1 MELRSVHYF
10 QVICEEGSFRAAA
23 DKLGVAQPTLSKAIG
38 RLEDET
44 GALLFDRSRRGVS
57 LTVYGRSF
65 LRHAKAVAASTADV
79 RNEIEALRRGTT
91 GTVSV
96 GVGPSWITQGLAEAI
111 RRLRAEH
118 PGVHLKILR
127 GMDDGLKTLL
137 RSGELDLALA
147 VLPDT
152 TVETDLVGEPMTQDR
167 YGIIACDTHP
177 LQGRPVRLPDLLEYP
192 WLLSNRE
199 ATITKRL
206 RNIFSVEGLE
216 LPAPAI
222 ECDIHAIRFALL
234 RYSRYLC
241 VQALDHFHSMG
252 VAGISPLDVDQT
264 AWSRTAGLITRRSGE
279 PNPSAVHLIKL
290 IRECCVTSNWES
302 MTEREARLVSDR
314 TPQSGR

>member
-127 GMDDGLKTLL
+127 GHGRIWKFWGEGKVDGKIV
-137 RSGELDLALA
+137 A
-147 VLPDT
+147 
-152 TVETDLVGEPMTQDR
+152 
-167 YGIIACDTHP
+167 
-177 LQGRPVRLPDLLEYP
+177 
-192 WLLSNRE
+192 E
-199 ATITKRL
+199 AE
-206 RNIFSVEGLE
+206 FSAMIVMPG
-216 LPAPAI
+216 
-222 ECDIHAIRFALL
+222 D
-234 RYSRYLC
+234 
-241 VQALDHFHSMG
+241 
-252 VAGISPLDVDQT
+252 
-264 AWSRTAGLITRRSGE
+264 
-279 PNPSAVHLIKL
+279 K
-290 IRECCVTSNWES
+290 
-302 MTEREARLVSDR
+302 AR
-314 TPQSGR
+314 GGA